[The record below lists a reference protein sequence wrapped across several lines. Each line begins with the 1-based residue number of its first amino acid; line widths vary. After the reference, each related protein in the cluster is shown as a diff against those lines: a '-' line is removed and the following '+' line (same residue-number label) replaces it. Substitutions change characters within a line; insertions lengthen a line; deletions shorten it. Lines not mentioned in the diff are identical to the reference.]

1 MEFNEDVRKAAHILS
16 QLGIT
21 ANYAGFYQTA
31 YAVSLSAHDPDKLLF
46 VSKCIYPDVA
56 ARCNTNARCIERN
69 IRTVT
74 KVSWKKNSLLL
85 SELAEYPLSEK
96 PGNAEFL
103 AILATYLSRKQTL

>member
-1 MEFNEDVRKAAHILS
+1 MAYDKDVSRAAHILS

-31 YAVSLSAHDPDKLLF
+31 YAVSLSAHDPDRLLF

-56 ARCNTNARCIERN
+56 AKCNTNVKCIERN

-103 AILATYLSRKQTL
+103 AILATYLSRMQLL